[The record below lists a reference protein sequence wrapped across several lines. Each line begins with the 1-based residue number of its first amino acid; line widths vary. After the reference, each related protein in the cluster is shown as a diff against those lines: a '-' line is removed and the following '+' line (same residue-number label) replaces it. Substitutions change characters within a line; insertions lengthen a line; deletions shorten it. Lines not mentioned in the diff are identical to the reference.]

1 MKFFKGTSPELRR
14 LIENLVNYCRQHDE
28 QVLTK
33 VEIENKGFVSG
44 DPGKGLIICIY
55 AKSKAVDD
63 IFNYT
68 CQRLGV
74 EANEPTG
81 QYWTGEQ
88 K

>member
-44 DPGKGLIICIY
+44 DPGKGLIICLY
-55 AKSKAVDD
+55 ARSEAVDD

-68 CQRLGV
+68 LQRLGV
-74 EANEPTG
+74 EADESKG
-81 QYWTGEQ
+81 EDWTS